1 MKKRL
6 YFILATAL
14 AVCLSCAGEM
24 KGPEDDSDDRWEWG
38 SPEEDEPVADED
50 MYYPKK
56 EGSFRIMT
64 YNVGAFSKTEG
75 YNSTNDIA
83 AMIQE
88 AKADAVGIQELDSC
102 NQRHNTYQLA
112 NLASKLSWQYYFGRA
127 MAYKN
132 GAYGNGVV
140 VPKTQ
145 KVIDR
150 YTIPIPKSEGQ
161 NSETRCIAVIE
172 TDEYVFASTH
182 IQMHGAMVQVNVI
195 NNWVKKYDNCG
206 KPVFLVGDFNSYPD
220 SEAIQALEG
229 VWNRLSSH
237 ELTAGSAQPN
247 KCIDYI
253 FCYKKGAPVKVIGT
267 HAMTRFHKG
276 DVTKTSDHLPV
287 YADVEF

>member
-1 MKKRL
+1 
-6 YFILATAL
+6 
-14 AVCLSCAGEM
+14 
-24 KGPEDDSDDRWEWG
+24 
-38 SPEEDEPVADED
+38 
-50 MYYPKK
+50 
-56 EGSFRIMT
+56 
-64 YNVGAFSKTEG
+64 
-75 YNSTNDIA
+75 
-83 AMIQE
+83 
-88 AKADAVGIQELDSC
+88 
-102 NQRHNTYQLA
+102 
-112 NLASKLSWQYYFGRA
+112 